1 MLVKRYPNRK
11 LYDTEARKYISLST
25 LGDYIRQG
33 REVQVVEHP
42 GGEDIT
48 ARVLSQI
55 ILEREKEQR
64 GSLPAEI
71 LRELVHA
78 GGYTLVSLGHA
89 LDPRLDQEIE
99 ERIQYLLEWG
109 ELSDEQ
115 AEWMREKLLRS
126 RPAPALPGWLGEED
140 IERVLHRLGIPTR
153 GDIESLSKQID
164 ALEANL
170 AERNNPRVE

>member
-11 LYDTEARKYISLST
+11 LYDTEAKKYISLNT
-25 LGDYIRQG
+25 LSAYVRQG
-33 REVQVVEHP
+33 REVKVVEHP

-64 GSLPAEI
+64 GFLPAEI

-78 GGYTLVSLGHA
+78 GGHTLASLGHA
-89 LDPRLDQEIE
+89 LAPSLDQEIE
-99 ERIQYLLEWG
+99 ERIQRLLERD
-109 ELSDEQ
+109 ELSDDQ
-115 AEWMREKLLRS
+115 AEWMREKLLGP
-126 RPAPALPGWLGEED
+126 RPTPVWPGWLGEED
-140 IERVLHRLGIPTR
+140 IQRVLQRLGLPTR
-153 GDIESLSKQID
+153 DDIESLNRQID

-170 AERNNPRVE
+170 AQLNNPRVE